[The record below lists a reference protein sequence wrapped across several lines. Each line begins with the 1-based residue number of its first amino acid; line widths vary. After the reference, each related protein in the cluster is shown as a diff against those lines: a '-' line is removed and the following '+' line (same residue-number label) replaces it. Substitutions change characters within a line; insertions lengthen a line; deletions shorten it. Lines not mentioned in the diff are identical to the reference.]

1 MSYVPALPAMLASA
15 VGETPQL
22 LRPIDSPIVSNG
34 LVELE
39 DVAVGDSRTLNCQ
52 DSLGTTGASVAE
64 VAAITPLGSSDP
76 DALATLLKI
85 PGALR
90 ARWQQRYGSWLAVSD
105 VIVVSG
111 VVAAAHILRFGNV
124 TSGSLWAGYASV
136 AYSAV
141 SVLIVLAWASV
152 LAIYHT
158 RAQQVVGAGPEEFH
172 RVWTATLWVFG
183 VIAIIS
189 TLFKLEIARGYL
201 AIAFPLGLFALSVNR
216 RLARVFLAAQ
226 RRRGRCM
233 TAVLAVGEPI
243 SATVLAQ
250 SLTRRPSDGYTVV
263 GVCTPGDPQRE
274 NIIVPGLGPVRVFP
288 YDGDIRQAIAAS
300 QADTVA
306 LTSAA
311 ELGPEGVRDLS
322 WQLEKLGVDLVVSP
336 GIVDVAGPRLTVRP
350 VADLPLIH
358 VDKPQYQGAKRFQK
372 RAFDVC
378 FSLLALLAASPV
390 MIVAAV
396 AVKVTSRGPVFYRA
410 ERIGQ
415 DSVPFRMIKFR
426 TMVMDADRRLA
437 DVADLNDSA
446 GGVLFKIRSDPRVTP
461 VGRHLRRYSIDE
473 LPQFINVLLGEMSVV
488 GPRPPLR
495 SEVETYDH
503 RVRRR
508 LLVRPGITGLWQVS
522 GRSDLSWEDSA
533 RLDLSYVENWSML
546 SDLVIAAKT
555 VTVIC
560 GGSGAY

>member
-1 MSYVPALPAMLASA
+1 MTFLYQEP
-15 VGETPQL
+15 EIPQL
-22 LRPIDSPIVSNG
+22 RQWTDSPFVGNG
-34 LVELE
+34 LVERE
-39 DVAVGDSRTLNCQ
+39 GISAGDSLTSPLPGSERRAAGP
-52 DSLGTTGASVAE
+52 GTAE
-64 VAAITPLGSSDP
+64 VAAITPLRTSDF
-76 DALATLLKI
+76 DALATL
-85 PGALR
+85 PQSLR
-90 ARWQQRYGSWLAVSD
+90 ARWQQRYGNWLVASD
-105 VIVVSG
+105 AIVVGG
-111 VVAAAHILRFGNV
+111 VVAMAHILRFGNV
-124 TSGSLWAGYASV
+124 TRGSLWEGCAST

-141 SVLIVLAWASV
+141 SLSIVVAWALV

-158 RAQQVVGAGPEEFH
+158 RAQQVIGAGPEEFR

-183 VIAIIS
+183 VIAVIS
-189 TLFKLEIARGYL
+189 TLFKLDIARGYL

-216 RLARVFLAAQ
+216 HLARRYVAAQ
-226 RRRGRCM
+226 RRRGRFT
-233 TAVLAVGEPI
+233 TAVLAVGEPR
-243 SATVLAQ
+243 SVKALVQ
-250 SLTRRPSDGYTVV
+250 SLTRHPAHGYSVV
-263 GVCTPGDPQRE
+263 GVCTPGIPHRE
-274 NIIVPGLGPVRVFP
+274 NIVVPGLGSLTVFP
-288 YDGDIRQAIAAS
+288 YEADIRHAIVAS

-311 ELGPEGVRDLS
+311 ELGPEGIRDLS

-350 VADLPLIH
+350 VGDLPLIH

-390 MIVAAV
+390 MIAAAV
-396 AVKVTSRGPVFYRA
+396 AIKVNSRGPIFYCS
-410 ERIGQ
+410 ERIGL
-415 DSVPFRMIKFR
+415 DGVPFRMIKFR
-426 TMVMDADRRLA
+426 SMVVDADRRLA
-437 DVADLNDSA
+437 EVGHLNDSV
-446 GGVLFKIRSDPRVTP
+446 GGVLFKVREDPRVTR
-461 VGRHLRRYSIDE
+461 VGRLLRRYSIDE
-473 LPQFINVLLGEMSVV
+473 LPQFINVLRGDMSVV

-495 SEVETYDH
+495 REVETYDH

-546 SDLVIAAKT
+546 SDLAIAART

>member
-1 MSYVPALPAMLASA
+1 MTSLYQEP
-15 VGETPQL
+15 ETAQL
-22 LRPIDSPIVSNG
+22 LQRTDSPIVGNG
-34 LVELE
+34 LVER
-39 DVAVGDSRTLNCQ
+39 DVISAGDSLTSHRPGSERCTAGPRT
-52 DSLGTTGASVAE
+52 AE
-64 VAAITPLGSSDP
+64 AAAITPLATPDS
-76 DALATLLKI
+76 DALAALLRI

-90 ARWQQRYGSWLAVSD
+90 ARWQQRYGTWLAASD
-105 VIVVSG
+105 VIVVGG
-111 VVAAAHILRFGNV
+111 VVAVAHILRFGNV
-124 TSGSLWAGYASV
+124 TRASLWAGRESV

-141 SVLIVLAWASV
+141 SVLIVLAWALV

-158 RAQQVVGAGPEEFH
+158 RAHQVIGAGPEEFR

-183 VIAIIS
+183 VIAVIS
-189 TLFKLEIARGYL
+189 TLFKLDIARGYL

-216 RLARVFLAAQ
+216 RLARMYVAAQ
-226 RRRGRCM
+226 RRRGRFM

-263 GVCTPGDPQRE
+263 GICSPGVPRLE
-274 NIIVPGLGPVRVFP
+274 NIVVPGLGSVRVFP
-288 YDGDIRQAIAAS
+288 YEGDIRHAIAAS

-311 ELGPEGVRDLS
+311 ELGPEGIRDLS

-410 ERIGQ
+410 ERIGL

-426 TMVMDADRRLA
+426 TMVVDADRRLA
-437 DVADLNDSA
+437 EVAELNDSA
-446 GGVLFKIRSDPRVTP
+446 GGVLFKIRRDPRVTRA
-461 VGRHLRRYSIDE
+461 GRHLRRYSIDE

-522 GRSDLSWEDSA
+522 GRSDLAWEDSV

-546 SDLVIAAKT
+546 SDLAIAAKT
-555 VTVIC
+555 VGAIC
-560 GGSGAY
+560 RGSGAY

>member
-1 MSYVPALPAMLASA
+1 VTSLFQQPDTS
-15 VGETPQL
+15 EL
-22 LRPIDSPIVSNG
+22 LQRSDSPTVGNA
-34 LVELE
+34 LVELK
-39 DVAVGDSRTLNCQ
+39 DVAVGDSRTLTSP
-52 DSLGTTGASVAE
+52 DSPRRTTRASVA
-64 VAAITPLGSSDP
+64 AATVVTSLPTHDS
-76 DALATLLKI
+76 DALATLVKI
-85 PGALR
+85 PGSLR
-90 ARWQQRYGSWLAVSD
+90 ARWQQRYGTWLAASD

-124 TSGSLWAGYASV
+124 TSGSLWAGSASV
-136 AYSAV
+136 AYSVV
-141 SVLIVLAWASV
+141 SVLIVLAWALV
-152 LAIYHT
+152 LAIHHT
-158 RAQQVVGAGPEEFH
+158 RAQQVVGAGPEEFR

-183 VIAIIS
+183 VIAVVS
-189 TLFKLEIARGYL
+189 TLFKFEIARGYL
-201 AIAFPLGLFALSVNR
+201 AIAFPLGLMALSVNR
-216 RLARVFLAAQ
+216 HLARMYVSAQ
-226 RRRGRCM
+226 RRRGRFM

-263 GVCTPGDPQRE
+263 GVCIPGVPQRE
-274 NIIVPGLGPVRVFP
+274 NIVVPGLGPVRVFP
-288 YDGDIRQAIAAS
+288 YDGDIRHAIAAS

-311 ELGPEGVRDLS
+311 ELGPEGIRDLS

-336 GIVDVAGPRLTVRP
+336 GIADVAGPRLTVRP
-350 VADLPLIH
+350 VGDLPLIH
-358 VDKPQYQGAKRFQK
+358 VDKPRYEGAKQFQK

-378 FSLLALLAASPV
+378 FSMLALLAASPV
-390 MIVAAV
+390 MIAAAV

-426 TMVMDADRRLA
+426 TMVVDADRRLA
-437 DVADLNDSA
+437 EVAELNDSA

-522 GRSDLSWEDSA
+522 GRSDLAWEDSV

-546 SDLVIAAKT
+546 SDLAIAAKT
-555 VTVIC
+555 LGAIC
-560 GGSGAY
+560 RGSGAY

>member
-1 MSYVPALPAMLASA
+1 MTSLYQEPENLYQEPENRRLLPRTDSGVVGSALDRPEDISA
-15 VGETPQL
+15 GDFLT
-22 LRPIDSPIVSNG
+22 SPLPGS
-34 LVELE
+34 ELCT
-39 DVAVGDSRTLNCQ
+39 APPR
-52 DSLGTTGASVAE
+52 AAE
-64 VAAITPLGSSDP
+64 VAALTPLRTPNVDTP
-76 DALATLLKI
+76 ATLPPTPKSV
-85 PGALR
+85 R
-90 ARWQQRYGSWLAVSD
+90 VQWQQRYGNWLAASD
-105 VIVVSG
+105 VVVVTG

-124 TSGSLWAGYASV
+124 KSGSLWAGYASI
-136 AYSAV
+136 AYSLV
-141 SVLIVLAWASV
+141 SVVIILAWISV

-158 RAQQVVGAGPEEFH
+158 RAQQVIGAGPEEFR
-172 RVWTATLWVFG
+172 RVWTATLGMFG
-183 VIAIIS
+183 VIAIVS

-201 AIAFPLGLFALSVNR
+201 AIAFPLGLLALSVNR
-216 RLARVFLAAQ
+216 HLARMYLAAQ
-226 RRRGRCM
+226 RRSGRCS

-243 SATVLAQ
+243 SVTLLAQ
-250 SLTRRPSDGYTVV
+250 SLTRRPADGYNVV
-263 GVCTPGDPQRE
+263 GACTLGRPHIE
-274 NIIVPGLGPVRVFP
+274 NIVVPGLGPVPVFP

-300 QADTVA
+300 RADTVA

-311 ELGPEGVRDLS
+311 ELGPEGIRDLS

-390 MIVAAV
+390 MITAAV
-396 AVKVTSRGPVFYRA
+396 AIKLTSRGPVFYSA
-410 ERIGQ
+410 ERIGL
-415 DSVPFRMIKFR
+415 DGAPFRMIKFR
-426 TMVMDADRRLA
+426 SMVVDADRRQA
-437 DVADLNDSA
+437 EVGHLNDSV
-446 GGVLFKIRSDPRVTP
+446 GGVLFKIREDPRVTR
-461 VGRHLRRYSIDE
+461 VGKVLRRYSIDE
-473 LPQFINVLLGEMSVV
+473 LPQFINVLRGDMSVV

-495 SEVETYDH
+495 CEVETYDH

-555 VTVIC
+555 ATVIC
-560 GGSGAY
+560 RGSGAY

>member
-1 MSYVPALPAMLASA
+1 VTSLFQTTD
-15 VGETPQL
+15 TPEL
-22 LRPIDSPIVSNG
+22 LRRTDSPVISDA
-34 LVELE
+34 LVRRK
-39 DVAVGDSRTLNCQ
+39 DVGAGDSRTSTRPG
-52 DSLGTTGASVAE
+52 SLRRTAGASLAE
-64 VAAITPLGSSDP
+64 ATAITSLATPDS
-76 DALATLLKI
+76 DALAALLTI

-90 ARWQQRYGSWLAVSD
+90 ARWQQRYGTWLAASD
-105 VIVVSG
+105 VIVVIG
-111 VVAAAHILRFGNV
+111 VVTAAHLLRFGNV
-124 TSGSLWAGYASV
+124 TSGSLWAGHASV

-141 SVLIVLAWASV
+141 SVLIVLAWVLV

-158 RAQQVVGAGPEEFH
+158 RAQQVIGAGPEEFR

-183 VIAIIS
+183 VIAVVS
-189 TLFKLEIARGYL
+189 TLFKFEIARGYL
-201 AIAFPLGLFALSVNR
+201 AIAFPLGLLALSVNR
-216 RLARVFLAAQ
+216 HLARMYVSAQ
-226 RRRGRCM
+226 RRRGRFM

-250 SLTRRPSDGYTVV
+250 SLARRPSDGYTVV
-263 GVCTPGDPQRE
+263 GFCTPGVPKLE
-274 NIIVPGLGPVRVFP
+274 NIVVPGLGSVRVFP
-288 YDGDIRQAIAAS
+288 YEGDIRDAIAAS

-306 LTSAA
+306 LTSAG
-311 ELGPEGVRDLS
+311 ELGPEGIRDLS

-378 FSLLALLAASPV
+378 FALLALLAASPI

-410 ERIGQ
+410 ERIGL

-426 TMVMDADRRLA
+426 TMVVDADRRLA
-437 DVADLNDSA
+437 EVAELNDSA
-446 GGVLFKIRSDPRVTP
+446 GGVLFKIRRDPRVTRA
-461 VGRHLRRYSIDE
+461 GRHLRRYSIDE

-522 GRSDLSWEDSA
+522 GRSDLAWEDSV

-546 SDLVIAAKT
+546 SDLAIAAKT
-555 VTVIC
+555 VGAIC
-560 GGSGAY
+560 RGSGAY

>member
-1 MSYVPALPAMLASA
+1 M
-15 VGETPQL
+15 TPRSQTPDTLRL
-22 LRPIDSPIVSNG
+22 LEPTDSPMVGNV
-34 LVELE
+34 LVVPK
-39 DVAVGDSRTLNCQ
+39 DVGAGSQRSTA
-52 DSLGTTGASVAE
+52 GASLAE
-64 VAAITPLGSSDP
+64 AAAITSLATPDS
-76 DALATLLKI
+76 DALAALLTI

-90 ARWQQRYGSWLAVSD
+90 ARWQQRYGTWLAASD
-105 VIVVSG
+105 VIVVSV

-141 SVLIVLAWASV
+141 SVLIVVAWALV

-158 RAQQVVGAGPEEFH
+158 RAQQVIGAGPEEFR

-183 VIAIIS
+183 VIAVVS

-201 AIAFPLGLFALSVNR
+201 AIAFPVGLLALSVNR
-216 RLARVFLAAQ
+216 HLARMYVSAQ
-226 RRRGRCM
+226 RRRGRFM

-263 GVCTPGDPQRE
+263 GVCTPGVTQLE
-274 NIIVPGLGPVRVFP
+274 NIVVPGLGSVRVFP
-288 YDGDIRQAIAAS
+288 YEGDIRHAIAAS

-306 LTSAA
+306 LTSAG
-311 ELGPEGVRDLS
+311 ELGPEGIRDLS

-396 AVKVTSRGPVFYRA
+396 AVKVTSPGPVFYRA

-426 TMVMDADRRLA
+426 TMVVDADRRLA
-437 DVADLNDSA
+437 EVAELNDSA
-446 GGVLFKIRSDPRVTP
+446 GGVLFKIRTDPRVTRA
-461 VGRHLRRYSIDE
+461 GRLLRRYSIDE

-495 SEVETYDH
+495 AEVETYDH
-503 RVRRR
+503 RVWRR
-508 LLVRPGITGLWQVS
+508 LLVRPGITGLWQVG
-522 GRSDLSWEDSA
+522 GRSDLSWDDSV

-546 SDLVIAAKT
+546 SDLAIAAKT
-555 VTVIC
+555 VGAVC
-560 GGSGAY
+560 RGSGAY

>member
-1 MSYVPALPAMLASA
+1 MTFLYQEP
-15 VGETPQL
+15 ETPRL
-22 LRPIDSPIVSNG
+22 LQRPDSLIVRHG
-34 LVELE
+34 LVERE
-39 DVAVGDSRTLNCQ
+39 DISAGDSLTLPLPG
-52 DSLGTTGASVAE
+52 SERRAAGPGTSE
-64 VAAITPLGSSDP
+64 VAAITPLRSADF
-76 DALATLLKI
+76 DALAALPKS
-85 PGALR
+85 LR
-90 ARWQQRYGSWLAVSD
+90 AQWQQRYGDWLVATD

-111 VVAAAHILRFGNV
+111 VVAIAHMLRFGNV
-124 TSGSLWAGYASV
+124 TCESV
-136 AYSAV
+136 AYSAI
-141 SVLIVLAWASV
+141 SVLIVVAWALM

-158 RAQQVVGAGPEEFH
+158 RAQQVIGAGPEEFR

-183 VIAIIS
+183 VIAVIS
-189 TLFKLEIARGYL
+189 TLLKLDIARGYL
-201 AIAFPLGLFALSVNR
+201 AIAFPLGLLALSVNR
-216 RLARVFLAAQ
+216 NLARRYVAAQ
-226 RRRGRCM
+226 RRRGRFA
-233 TAVLAVGEPI
+233 TSVLAVGEPR
-243 SATVLAQ
+243 SVKALAQ
-250 SLTRRPSDGYTVV
+250 SLTRHPEDGYSVV
-263 GVCTPGDPQRE
+263 GVCTPGIPHRE
-274 NIIVPGLGPVRVFP
+274 NIVVPGVGPLTVFP
-288 YDGDIRQAIAAS
+288 YEDDIRHAIVAS

-311 ELGPEGVRDLS
+311 ELGPEGIRDLS

-336 GIVDVAGPRLTVRP
+336 GIVDVAGPRLTVRT

-358 VDKPQYQGAKRFQK
+358 VGKPQYQGAKRFQK

-390 MIVAAV
+390 MIAAAV
-396 AVKVTSRGPVFYRA
+396 AIKVNSRGPIFYCS
-410 ERIGQ
+410 ERIGL
-415 DSVPFRMIKFR
+415 DGVPFRMIKFR
-426 TMVMDADRRLA
+426 SMVVDADRRLA
-437 DVADLNDSA
+437 EVGHLNDSV
-446 GGVLFKIRSDPRVTP
+446 GGVLFKVREDPRVTR
-461 VGRHLRRYSIDE
+461 VGRLLRRYSIDE

-533 RLDLSYVENWSML
+533 RLDLSYIENWSML
-546 SDLVIAAKT
+546 SDLAIAART

>member
-1 MSYVPALPAMLASA
+1 MTSLYEKPD
-15 VGETPQL
+15 TPQL
-22 LRPIDSPIVSNG
+22 LQRTDFPIVGNA
-34 LVELE
+34 LVKRQ
-39 DVAVGDSRTLNCQ
+39 DISAGDSLTSPLPGSERCTAGPRT
-52 DSLGTTGASVAE
+52 AE
-64 VAAITPLGSSDP
+64 VAAITPLRQSDF
-76 DALATLLKI
+76 DALATLPKS
-85 PGALR
+85 LR
-90 ARWQQRYGSWLAVSD
+90 ARWQQRYSNWLAASD
-105 VIVVSG
+105 VIVVTG

-124 TSGSLWAGYASV
+124 TSASLWAGYASV

-141 SVLIVLAWASV
+141 SALIVLAWALV

-158 RAQQVVGAGPEEFH
+158 RAQQVIGAGPEEFR

-183 VIAIIS
+183 VIAVIS

-201 AIAFPLGLFALSVNR
+201 GIAFPLGLLALSANR
-216 RLARVFLAAQ
+216 HLARIYVAAQ
-226 RRRGRCM
+226 RRRGRFM

-243 SATVLAQ
+243 SVTVLAQ
-250 SLTRRPSDGYTVV
+250 SLMRRPADGYTVV
-263 GVCTPGDPQRE
+263 GACTPGVLQSE
-274 NIIVPGLGPVRVFP
+274 NILVPGLGPLPVFP
-288 YDGDIRQAIAAS
+288 YEADIRDAIAAS

-311 ELGPEGVRDLS
+311 ELGPEGIRDLS

-358 VDKPQYQGAKRFQK
+358 VDKPQYHGAKRFQK
-372 RAFDVC
+372 RAFDIC

-396 AVKVTSRGPVFYRA
+396 AVKVTSRGPVFYRS
-410 ERIGQ
+410 ERIGL
-415 DSVPFRMIKFR
+415 DGVPFQMIKFR
-426 TMVMDADRRLA
+426 TMVVDADRRLA
-437 DVADLNDSA
+437 EVANLNDSA
-446 GGVLFKIRSDPRVTP
+446 GGVLFKIRRDPRVTR
-461 VGRHLRRYSIDE
+461 VGRLLRRYSIDE
-473 LPQFINVLLGEMSVV
+473 LPQFINVLRGDMSVV

-522 GRSDLSWEDSA
+522 GRSDLSWDDA
-533 RLDLSYVENWSML
+533 VRLDLSYVENWSML
-546 SDLVIAAKT
+546 SDLAIAAKT
-555 VTVIC
+555 VGAIC

>member
-1 MSYVPALPAMLASA
+1 MTSLFQKPD
-15 VGETPQL
+15 TPQL
-22 LRPIDSPIVSNG
+22 LQRTDSPTVG
-34 LVELE
+34 HALVELE

-85 PGALR
+85 PGSLR

-158 RAQQVVGAGPEEFH
+158 RAQQVVGAGPEEFR

-216 RLARVFLAAQ
+216 HLARVFLAAQ

-274 NIIVPGLGPVRVFP
+274 NNIIVPGLGPVRVFP

-378 FSLLALLAASPV
+378 FSLLALLAVSPV

-522 GRSDLSWEDSA
+522 GRSDLAWEDSV

-546 SDLVIAAKT
+546 SDLAIAAKT
-555 VTVIC
+555 VGAIC
-560 GGSGAY
+560 RGSGAY